1 MLTLP
6 GSNSSLLVRT
16 DFTGDDA
23 WDQVSAEA
31 LQESEDGFRAYIQ
44 PISDLAFAGATWE
57 AVKAALPTDN
67 QCTAVLFVADSVA
80 LTLPDHPILVV
91 DLLNDRQPFRCIPSE
106 LWAVDNNL
114 NLANLDWEDFAGAA
128 DDEGGIFR
136 GFSE

>member
-1 MLTLP
+1 M
-6 GSNSSLLVRT
+6 
-16 DFTGDDA
+16 
-23 WDQVSAEA
+23 SAEA

-44 PISDLAFAGATWE
+44 PINDPAFAGITWE

-67 QCTAVLFVADSVA
+67 QRAAVLFVADSVA

-91 DLLNDRQPFRCIPSE
+91 DLLGDRQPFRCIPSE

-114 NLANLDWEDFAGAA
+114 NLANLDWGDFAGSA
-128 DDEGGIFR
+128 DEGGIFR